1 MFKKTMNSVRL
12 AIATSDGTTVAG
24 HLARAASFL
33 VMEIEEGRVT
43 SSARRDRGTDEC
55 GSHKTFTE
63 LLAGCQAVIC
73 GGISEAAENLLA
85 AHGTRSIVLALP
97 MGTGQALEGYL
108 AGTLET
114 TSARVCLCH

>member
-1 MFKKTMNSVRL
+1 MNSACI

-33 VMEIEEGRVT
+33 VMEIEDDRVVST
-43 SSARRDRGTDEC
+43 ARRDRGTDQC
-55 GSHKTFTE
+55 GNHKTFTE
-63 LLAGCQAVIC
+63 LLAGCSAVIC

-85 AHGTRSIVLALP
+85 AHGTRSIVLAAAI
-97 MGTGQALEGYL
+97 GTQQALEGYL

-114 TSARVCLCH
+114 TPLRACLCR